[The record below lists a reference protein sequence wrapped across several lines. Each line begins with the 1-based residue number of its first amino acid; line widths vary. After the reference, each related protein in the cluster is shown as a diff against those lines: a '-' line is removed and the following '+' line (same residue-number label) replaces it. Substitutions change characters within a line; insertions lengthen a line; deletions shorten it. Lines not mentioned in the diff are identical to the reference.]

1 MCLPRMSASSAW
13 TPLPACSD
21 VESRGRGWLLENMQL
36 LGLDAEDKGRSL
48 FTCVKELFENA
59 VDACQNADAWQNAH
73 PCFDEATHSHSIEV
87 AVVPIDD
94 RPDFY
99 SVRIGDTGCGFGEER
114 LAAVGALYSSS
125 KAKGPRTSTSA
136 GGLTLMEA
144 GESDFAAASA
154 GVFGVVRHVESAAL
168 AVPQLTTLASWGWA
182 SGLLAAL
189 RTRNPPLDRSGPTGR
204 LRCGREVRPK
214 SPIPAAFTTHPRSP
228 RWG

>member
-1 MCLPRMSASSAW
+1 MWRYAFFLGSPARRGGLTASQAIVCPPRMSAPSAW
-13 TPLPACSD
+13 APLPACSD

-99 SVRIGDTGCGFGEER
+99 AVRIGDTGCGFGEER

-125 KAKGPRTSTSA
+125 KTKGPRTSASA

-154 GVFGVVRHVESAAL
+154 GVFGAR
-168 AVPQLTTLASWGWA
+168 G
-182 SGLLAAL
+182 
-189 RTRNPPLDRSGPTGR
+189 TR
-204 LRCGREVRPK
+204 
-214 SPIPAAFTTHPRSP
+214 
-228 RWG
+228 

>member
-1 MCLPRMSASSAW
+1 MSASSAW

-59 VDACQNADAWQNAH
+59 VDACQNAH
-73 PCFDEATHSHSIEV
+73 PCFDEAAHSHSIEV

-99 SVRIGDTGCGFGEER
+99 SVRIGDTGCGFSEER

-125 KAKGPRTSTSA
+125 KSKGPRASASA

-154 GVFGVVRHVESAAL
+154 GVFGARGHTLKERRL
-168 AVPQLTTLASWGWA
+168 WQLTRLASKDGA
-182 SGLLAAL
+182 SRLLAARWRSKPTTEPFRSRWEPAVRPSGPDQGRRSL
-189 RTRNPPLDRSGPTGR
+189 CGIHPRASRNPPRSD
-204 LRCGREVRPK
+204 
-214 SPIPAAFTTHPRSP
+214 
-228 RWG
+228 

>member
-1 MCLPRMSASSAW
+1 MPSR
-13 TPLPACSD
+13 LPARTTKD
-21 VESRGRGWLLENMQL
+21 LQDNMQL

-59 VDACQNADAWQNAH
+59 VDARQNADACQNAH
-73 PCFDEATHSHSIEV
+73 PCFDEAAHSHSIEV

-99 SVRIGDTGCGFGEER
+99 SVRIGDTGCGFSEER

-125 KAKGPRTSTSA
+125 KSKGPRASASA

-154 GVFGVVRHVESAAL
+154 GGGRKSAPSLKRSFTTSCSA
-168 AVPQLTTLASWGWA
+168 QLT
-182 SGLLAAL
+182 
-189 RTRNPPLDRSGPTGR
+189 RS
-204 LRCGREVRPK
+204 
-214 SPIPAAFTTHPRSP
+214 
-228 RWG
+228 

>member
-1 MCLPRMSASSAW
+1 MWRDAFFLGSPARRGGLTASQAIVCPPRMSAPSAW
-13 TPLPACSD
+13 APLPACSD

-36 LGLDAEDKGRSL
+36 LGLDADDKGRSL

-99 SVRIGDTGCGFGEER
+99 AVRIGDTGCGFGEER

-125 KAKGPRTSTSA
+125 KTMG
-136 GGLTLMEA
+136 
-144 GESDFAAASA
+144 
-154 GVFGVVRHVESAAL
+154 H
-168 AVPQLTTLASWGWA
+168 
-182 SGLLAAL
+182 
-189 RTRNPPLDRSGPTGR
+189 
-204 LRCGREVRPK
+204 
-214 SPIPAAFTTHPRSP
+214 HH
-228 RWG
+228 